1 MVAEGSN
8 GTPSAGSG
16 RGSVLGLDE
25 SGPAAMV
32 VASGVVTGV
41 ALEPLEGQT
50 TGMSKKR
57 VTIKD
62 IARESGVTHTTV
74 SRALSQNP
82 EVSALVTEKTRERIK
97 RLAADLGYTPNLMAK
112 GFVTGRTG
120 TLGLLTYQL
129 NREIHGTYADEI
141 LKAADRRNYQIL
153 VSLDAHA
160 HPRSPVFPTDRS
172 RQIQQTVAR
181 GVDGLLIHTLGEG
194 GESERIL
201 KSVEGLPVVT
211 FVLPTSKDL
220 SGVVL
225 DETAGF
231 FEVTE
236 HLIRLGHER
245 IGFIGSDWN
254 RDRVGS
260 AKARGYLGAMQ
271 EHHLTPER
279 LPATHLVR
287 SGYQLGKATLDRFT
301 AYVCRTDYIAIGLCR
316 GLREA
321 GLRVPEDVAVV
332 GQGDLEVSAYLS
344 PALTTLATPYEE
356 IAETV
361 MDLMLELLQGSASP
375 RPRKVTL
382 PYRLIVRE
390 SCGST

>member
-1 MVAEGSN
+1 
-8 GTPSAGSG
+8 
-16 RGSVLGLDE
+16 
-25 SGPAAMV
+25 
-32 VASGVVTGV
+32 
-41 ALEPLEGQT
+41 
-50 TGMSKKR
+50 MSKKR

-62 IARESGVTHTTV
+62 IARELGVTHTTV

-82 EVSALVTEKTRERIK
+82 KVSALVTEKTRERIK
-97 RLAADLGYTPNLMAK
+97 RLATDLGYTPNLMAK

-129 NREIHGTYADEI
+129 NREICGTYADEI
-141 LKAADRRNYQIL
+141 LKAADRRNYQML
-153 VSLDAHA
+153 VSLDAHS
-160 HPRSPVFPTDRS
+160 RSPICPEQRS
-172 RQIQQTVAR
+172 RQIQQMVAR
-181 GVDGLLIHTLGEG
+181 GVDGLLIHTRGEG
-194 GESERIL
+194 WESGRIL
-201 KSVEGLPVVT
+201 RAVEGLLPIVT

-220 SGVVL
+220 NGVVL
-225 DETAGF
+225 DDTEGF
-231 FEVTE
+231 FKVTE

-260 AKARGYLGAMQ
+260 AKARGYFRSMQ

-279 LPATHLVR
+279 LTATHLVR
-287 SGYQLGKATLDRFT
+287 SGYQLGKTTLDRFT
-301 AYVCRTDYIAIGLCR
+301 AYVCRSDYIAIGLCR

-332 GQGDLEVSAYLS
+332 GQGDLEVSAYLK
-344 PALTTLATPYEE
+344 PALTTLAIPYEE

-361 MDLMLELLQGSASP
+361 MDLMLELLQGDACP
-375 RPRKVTL
+375 RPRKITL
-382 PYRLIVRE
+382 TPRLVVRE

>member
-1 MVAEGSN
+1 
-8 GTPSAGSG
+8 
-16 RGSVLGLDE
+16 
-25 SGPAAMV
+25 
-32 VASGVVTGV
+32 
-41 ALEPLEGQT
+41 
-50 TGMSKKR
+50 MSKKR

-62 IARESGVTHTTV
+62 IARQLGVTHTTV

-112 GFVTGRTG
+112 GFASGRTG

-129 NREIHGTYADEI
+129 NREICGTYADEI
-141 LKAADRRNYQIL
+141 LKAADRRNYQLL

-160 HPRSPVFPTDRS
+160 HPRSPVYPTDRS
-172 RQIQQTVAR
+172 RQIQQTMAR
-181 GVDGLLIHTLGEG
+181 GVDGLLIHTLGEK

-201 KSVEGLPVVT
+201 RAVDGLLPGVT
-211 FVLPTSKDL
+211 FVYPTSTEL

-231 FEVTE
+231 FEITE

-260 AKARGYLGAMQ
+260 AKARGYFRAMQ

-279 LPATHLVR
+279 LRTDHLVR
-287 SGYQLGKATLDRFT
+287 SGYQLGKASRDRFT

-321 GLRVPEDVAVV
+321 GLRVPKDVAVV
-332 GQGDLEVSAYLS
+332 GQGDLEVSAYME

-361 MDLMLELLQGSASP
+361 MDLMLELLQGGACP

-382 PYRLIVRE
+382 PHRLIVRE

>member
-1 MVAEGSN
+1 
-8 GTPSAGSG
+8 
-16 RGSVLGLDE
+16 
-25 SGPAAMV
+25 
-32 VASGVVTGV
+32 
-41 ALEPLEGQT
+41 
-50 TGMSKKR
+50 MSKKR

-62 IARESGVTHTTV
+62 IARELGVTHTTV

-82 EVSALVTEKTRERIK
+82 EVAALVTEKTRERIK
-97 RLAADLGYTPNLMAK
+97 RLAAELGYTPNLMAK

-129 NREIHGTYADEI
+129 NREIHGRYADEI

-153 VSLDAHA
+153 VSLDAH
-160 HPRSPVFPTDRS
+160 PRSPIDPEQRS
-172 RQIQQTVAR
+172 RQIQQMVSR
-181 GVDGLLIHTLGEG
+181 GVDGLLVHARGEG
-194 GESERIL
+194 WESGRIL
-201 KSVEGLPVVT
+201 RAVEGLLPVVT

-220 SGVVL
+220 SGVEL

-260 AKARGYLGAMQ
+260 AKARGYFRAMQ

-279 LPATHLVR
+279 LRATHLVR

-332 GQGDLEVSAYLS
+332 GQGDLEVSAYQS

-361 MDLMLELLQGSASP
+361 MDLMLELLQGGAC
-375 RPRKVTL
+375 RPRRVTL
-382 PYRLIVRE
+382 TPRLIVRE

>member
-1 MVAEGSN
+1 
-8 GTPSAGSG
+8 
-16 RGSVLGLDE
+16 
-25 SGPAAMV
+25 
-32 VASGVVTGV
+32 
-41 ALEPLEGQT
+41 
-50 TGMSKKR
+50 MSKKR

-62 IARESGVTHTTV
+62 IARELGITHTTV

-112 GFVTGRTG
+112 GFATGSTG

-141 LKAADRRNYQIL
+141 LQAADRRNYQIL
-153 VSLDAHA
+153 VSLDAHT
-160 HPRSPVFPTDRS
+160 HPRSQVYPKDQS
-172 RQIQQTVAR
+172 RQIQQTMAR
-181 GVDGLLIHTLGEG
+181 GVDGLLIYTLGDEE
-194 GESERIL
+194 ESERIL
-201 KSVEGLPVVT
+201 RAVEGLLPVVT

-254 RDRVGS
+254 RNRVGS
-260 AKARGYLGAMQ
+260 AKARGYFRAMQ
-271 EHHLTPER
+271 EHHLTPQR
-279 LPATHLVR
+279 LRATHLVQ
-287 SGYQLGKATLDRFT
+287 SGYQLGKANLDRFT

-316 GLREA
+316 GLRET

-332 GQGDLEVSAYLS
+332 GQGDLEVSAYLT
-344 PALTTLATPYEE
+344 PALTTLATPHEE

-361 MDLMLELLQGSASP
+361 MDLMLELLQGGACA

>member
-1 MVAEGSN
+1 MG
-8 GTPSAGSG
+8 
-16 RGSVLGLDE
+16 
-25 SGPAAMV
+25 
-32 VASGVVTGV
+32 
-41 ALEPLEGQT
+41 
-50 TGMSKKR
+50 KKR

-62 IARESGVTHTTV
+62 IARELGITHPTV

-112 GFVTGRTG
+112 GVVTGRTG

-141 LKAADRRNYQIL
+141 LKAADRRNYRLL
-153 VSLDAHA
+153 VSLDAY
-160 HPRSPVFPTDRS
+160 PRAPILPEEQG

-181 GVDGLLIHTLGEG
+181 GVDGLLIYTRGEG

-201 KSVEGLPVVT
+201 KAVEGLPTVT
-211 FVLPTSKDL
+211 FGYPTSKDL

-225 DETAGF
+225 DDTAGF
-231 FEVTE
+231 LEATE

-245 IGFIGSDWN
+245 IAFIGSDWH

-260 AKARGYLGAMQ
+260 AKAQGYFRAME

-279 LPATHLVR
+279 LRATHLVR
-287 SGYQLGKATLDRFT
+287 SGYQLGKTTLDRFT

-332 GQGDLEVSAYLS
+332 GQGDLEVSAYMT

-361 MDLMLELLQGSASP
+361 MDLMLELLQGGASP
-375 RPRKVTL
+375 RKATL
-382 PYRLIVRE
+382 TYRLIVRE
-390 SCGST
+390 SCGASS

>member
-1 MVAEGSN
+1 
-8 GTPSAGSG
+8 
-16 RGSVLGLDE
+16 
-25 SGPAAMV
+25 
-32 VASGVVTGV
+32 
-41 ALEPLEGQT
+41 
-50 TGMSKKR
+50 MSKKR

-62 IARESGVTHTTV
+62 IAQQLGVTHTTV

-82 EVSALVTEKTRERIK
+82 EVSALVTEQTRERIK
-97 RLAADLGYTPNLMAK
+97 RLAAELGYTPNLMAK

-120 TLGLLTYQL
+120 TLGLLIYQL
-129 NREIHGTYADEI
+129 NREIYGTYANE
-141 LKAADRRNYQIL
+141 LLQAADRRRYQLL
-153 VSLDAHA
+153 VSLDTR
-160 HPRSPVFPTDRS
+160 PLSPISPEDQI
-172 RQIQQTVAR
+172 RQIQQTMAR
-181 GVDGLLIHTLGEG
+181 GVDGLLIYTRGEG

-201 KSVEGLPVVT
+201 QAVGGLLPVVT
-211 FVLPTSKDL
+211 FVYPTSKEL

-225 DETAGF
+225 DDTAGF
-231 FEVTE
+231 YEVTK
-236 HLIRLGHER
+236 HLIRLGHEW
-245 IGFIGSDWN
+245 IGFIGSDWD

-260 AKARGYLGAMQ
+260 AKARGYFRAMQ

-279 LPATHLVR
+279 LPADHLVR
-287 SGYQLGKATLDRFT
+287 SGYRLGKAIRDRFT
-301 AYVCRTDYIAIGLCR
+301 AYVCRNDYIAIGLCR
-316 GLREA
+316 GLWEA

-332 GQGDLEVSAYLS
+332 GQGDIEVSAYMT

-361 MDLMLELLQGSASP
+361 MDLMLELLQGDASP